1 MVVAATNLPL
11 PLSRGENGCFR
22 KNEVAFG
29 LVDFQG
35 VSFFSDH
42 CVAEK
47 KISLREHRLDSA
59 EKTGGR
65 VHGSCCHESSIATVE
80 RGERVL

>member
-1 MVVAATNLPL
+1 MKGTAHEGTGKKHICWIFFYCVADPGLREKKTVDESMVVAATNLPL

-42 CVAEK
+42 CVADK
-47 KISLREHRLDSA
+47 
-59 EKTGGR
+59 G
-65 VHGSCCHESSIATVE
+65 
-80 RGERVL
+80 